1 MSEGKRT
8 GVNEASAGLAAAY
21 AACEASLRDGSGED
35 RDAWL
40 AAFFVPAQARPHVHA
55 LYAFAR
61 EIARV
66 PDIVSQP
73 TLGEIRLQWWAESL
87 EGERAGEAASHPAAA
102 ALFDTIARF
111 SLPRTAFAA
120 LIEARRFDLYSD
132 PMPSLNDLEGY
143 CGETRGALMRMAAI
157 VLAGGRDPGGADAAG
172 HGGAA
177 LGIARILADLP
188 RQAARAQCFV
198 PRDVLAR
205 HGALPEAVAAGLMSP
220 ALAAALAD
228 LRETA
233 RAHLRAAWAASGA
246 MQGGSRAALLP
257 MALAEPLLKRMDARG
272 FDPFRDDAEPAQWRR
287 QWALWRAARRL

>member
-1 MSEGKRT
+1 MSD
-8 GVNEASAGLAAAY
+8 APPDLSAAY
-21 AACEASLRDGSGED
+21 AACEASLREGAGED

-40 AAFFVPAQARPHVHA
+40 AALFVPAPARAHVHA

-73 TLGEIRLQWWAESL
+73 TLGEIRLQWWAEAI
-87 EGERAGEAASHPAAA
+87 EGGRAREAASHPIAA

-111 SLPRTAFAA
+111 NLPRTAFTA
-120 LIEARRFDLYSD
+120 LIEARRFDLYAD

-172 HGGAA
+172 HAGAA
-177 LGIARILADLP
+177 LGLARILSDLP
-188 RQAARAQCFV
+188 RQAARSQCFL

-233 RAHLRAAWAASGA
+233 REHLRSAWAAAGA
-246 MQGGSRAALLP
+246 MESAARAALLP
-257 MALAEPLLKRMDARG
+257 AALTGPLLRRMESRG
-272 FDPFRDDAEPAQWRR
+272 FDPFRDSAEPAQWRR